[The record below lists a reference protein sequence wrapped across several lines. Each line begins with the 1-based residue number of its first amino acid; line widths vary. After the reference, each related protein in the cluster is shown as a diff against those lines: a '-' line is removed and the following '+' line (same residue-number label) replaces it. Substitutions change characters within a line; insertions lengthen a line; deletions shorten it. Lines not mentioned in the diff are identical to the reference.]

1 FSKNFLKLLQE
12 NLSEVSLMTKF
23 LKSFLSQKIL
33 QLAILF
39 SIQGVYIILNLLFPF
54 LNGKFLDVLI
64 NADTLNNILDFIY
77 VLSFIGIMD
86 IFFSYTYKL
95 LSLKIKS
102 DISFL
107 VNLSLIE
114 HINKIFIEKFESF
127 NPTYLNERIKEDS
140 DAVVS
145 FWIENSCYFIFNIL
159 SFIFI
164 TFILAKVNII
174 VMYSVFVFSFI
185 YFIIYNIIKHPM
197 FKVNKEMLEQSN
209 SFFNNLNEIFLRNRE
224 IRTRSEYDKSS
235 KFLNFEYN
243 SLINK
248 VLKFGKISFAFSSID
263 EFISLIFSI
272 FIFIV
277 GGTYVINKKLTIG
290 EFTVIS
296 VYFSM
301 ILNIIKYFFNIGQEY
316 QMAKGSL
323 ERLMEIKNLEKETN
337 GVKSLKKISKI
348 QLKNFNYKFNENIL
362 YKNDL
367 NITFEKGNIYCL
379 TGKNGCGKSTLINSI
394 IGINK
399 INKSGKILIEN
410 IEIDNLDMYELRK
423 KNISYMPQKE
433 FFRMLTVEEFIKD
446 TVNVDI
452 LKINSDKLFER
463 LFFSEVL
470 NLNDIVKKN
479 VTNLSGGEK
488 QLVSLV
494 VTILKNSDIYVFD
507 EPTSNLNNNLIEP
520 FINYI
525 NYLANLQKTVIV
537 ISHDPKIINSIKNNI
552 KL

>member
-1 FSKNFLKLLQE
+1 
-12 NLSEVSLMTKF
+12 LSEVSLMTKF

-107 VNLSLIE
+107 VNLSIIE